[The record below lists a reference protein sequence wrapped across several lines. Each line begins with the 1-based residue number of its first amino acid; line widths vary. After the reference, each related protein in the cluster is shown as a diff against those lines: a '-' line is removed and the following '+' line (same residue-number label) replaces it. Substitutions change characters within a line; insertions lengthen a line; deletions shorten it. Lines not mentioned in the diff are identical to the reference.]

1 MKTTSLVLRI
11 LTLVLSLGALVLFF
25 FDFATIVSGGKEVVA
40 SGATLA
46 FGSNVKLGDETV
58 NLAKSS
64 KLLFTMLLTL
74 IGVVCAG
81 LSFKFKKSRLWHV
94 AFTLGAGI
102 YMLVIYIMGLS
113 NPRAFVDPRPL
124 ESLGTITFS
133 PFVLI
138 TVIVLLVAAVV
149 GIAYTLVADY
159 IECQAKGQLTIPKR
173 IVRFFREYKS
183 EIKKIVWPGPRAV
196 VKNTVVVLIMCL
208 IIGAFIWLLDYGL
221 GSLLDLILGL

>member
-1 MKTTSLVLRI
+1 MKTTNLILRI

-40 SGATLA
+40 SGASLA

-74 IGVVCAG
+74 IGVICAG
-81 LSFKFKKSRLWHV
+81 LSFKFKKSRLYQV
-94 AFTLGAGI
+94 GFTLGAGI
-102 YMLVIYIMGLS
+102 YMLVIYIMSLS

-124 ESLGTITFS
+124 ENISAITLS
-133 PFVLI
+133 PFVLS
-138 TVIVLLVAAVV
+138 TVIVLLVAAGV

-159 IECQAKGQLTIPKR
+159 IECKGQLTIPKR

-196 VKNTVVVLIMCL
+196 VKNTVVVLIVCL
-208 IIGAFIWLLDYGL
+208 LVGAFIWLLDFGL